1 MKNENDFII
10 KYVSETLII
19 KSDKVAKI
27 LRENKRFIL
36 GLFKKYENDNTGLG
50 SIYKIISKALF
61 IRGIKAKNGG
71 EVSIGTLTTTMKI
84 IRDEK

>member
-1 MKNENDFII
+1 MEKNELVINAIA
-10 KYVSETLII
+10 ENLII

-27 LRENKRFIL
+27 LRENKRYIL